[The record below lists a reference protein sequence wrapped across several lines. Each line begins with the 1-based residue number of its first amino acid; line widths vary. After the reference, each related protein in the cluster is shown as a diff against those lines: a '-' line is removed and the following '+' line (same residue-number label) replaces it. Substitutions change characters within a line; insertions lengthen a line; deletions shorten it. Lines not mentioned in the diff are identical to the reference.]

1 MNFLLDHD
9 VPDDVIYS
17 LVALGHTVLKLRD
30 IVPVTTSD
38 AEVLRTATE
47 RNCVL
52 ITCNRDDFLAL
63 ARNSPHAGIVILVRR
78 RSRALD
84 PTLTLPSNT
93 SLGEPH
99 GTRLWAILPKSV
111 CI

>member
-30 IVPVTTSD
+30 IVPVTTPD

-47 RNCVL
+47 RNCIL

-78 RSRALD
+78 RSRALERAALVQLLD
-84 PTLTLPSNT
+84 NA
-93 SLGEPH
+93 GESGMH
-99 GTRLWAILPKSV
+99 GNVNFA
-111 CI
+111 